1 MGNCIQREKL
11 TNVEGICIV
20 PKCQNNKYQIS
31 EIPKTFEE
39 DIEGNYIWIILHTS
53 NNMFQIKQEQEDF
66 IVTTEYSKN
75 HMWLRKER
83 IIIFN

>member
-11 TNVEGICIV
+11 TNVEGIGIV

-39 DIEGNYIWIILHTS
+39 DIEGDYIWIILHTS